1 MKLRISSETRAES
14 DKSTGIAKI
23 LYQIKESLI
32 PIAAVTI
39 AWIVLWK
46 MNYYLSP
53 RLVSNDFI
61 YWIFL
66 PSGLRLIAVLLV
78 DFDAVIG
85 LFIGRLITSEDLSDI
100 PSAICISLISSIAP
114 YVAYL
119 IAKHKLDLKKS
130 LTNMT
135 GKQLFMMTLIFA
147 FINSVLHNA
156 YFYITKLEYDFW
168 RDIFAMFIGEFT
180 GSLLVIFICNAL
192 ILLAIKNKAN

>member
-1 MKLRISSETRAES
+1 MSTRLA
-14 DKSTGIAKI
+14 
-23 LYQIKESLI
+23 
-32 PIAAVTI
+32 
-39 AWIVLWK
+39 IVAGTALA
-46 MNYYLSP
+46 YYLLFLLNNAIFSG
-53 RLVSNDFI
+53 LGYSEAVN
-61 YWIFL
+61 WIFL
-66 PSGLRLIAVLLV
+66 PSGLRLIAVLLLG
-78 DFDAVIG
+78 FDAVIG
-85 LFIGRLITSEDLSDI
+85 LFIGRIITSEDLPDI

-168 RDIFAMFIGEFT
+168 RDIFAMFIGDFT

>member
-1 MKLRISSETRAES
+1 MKLRISSKTRAET
-14 DKSTGIAKI
+14 DASTAIAKI
-23 LYQIKESLI
+23 FQQLKESLI

-39 AWIVLWK
+39 IWIALWK

-66 PSGLRLIAVLLV
+66 PSGLRLIAVLLLG
-78 DFDAVIG
+78 FDAVIG
-85 LFIGRLITSEDLSDI
+85 LFIGRIITSEDLPDI

-119 IAKHKLDLKKS
+119 IAKYKFDLKKS

-135 GKQLFMMTLIFA
+135 GKQLLLMTLIFA
-147 FINSVLHNA
+147 FINSILHNA

-168 RDIFAMFIGEFT
+168 KDIFAMFIGDFT

-192 ILLAIKNKAN
+192 ILLAIKNKSN